1 MKHILSFDRSSVHL
15 MSLLL
20 ASAVLLCHAIFMIH
34 ETDDLFISLRYADN
48 IANELGAVY
57 NVGEF
62 VEGYTTPLWVFL
74 LGALA
79 WLGVPLLLTA
89 KLLSLLSGVI
99 TLCLL
104 FPLAQ
109 VWHIRGEKLAVL
121 LLALNSTFAVWSSAA
136 MEMTFF
142 SLFLLAALLL
152 LGRKQWLAS
161 GWFFGLATL
170 TRPEGVLWIGIS
182 GLWLLWQSRA
192 ANTLIHKLLPAIK
205 VGCGAALL
213 VIPHE
218 LWRLSYYGELL
229 PNTFYNKVGLS
240 QAVLWRGVEYLTA
253 AGQDHL
259 FVLAPFLL
267 FALLIPMSWHQ
278 GRALFC
284 FLIIAQLAYV
294 VLVGGDWMIAYRFL
308 VPIMPLI
315 CLMVADVVYVLRDQV
330 QNRTSPVV
338 GIGLIIFI
346 LLLHLLN
353 TIYVGNKQQNHTF
366 FTQKWV
372 PDGQKIA
379 SAIKSHCEPDVSLAL
394 FAAGSVGYHAINH
407 PVVDMFGL
415 VTPEVTRSPTSIMG
429 QGMAGHERF
438 NAQVVRALQPELYI
452 FQTELGNEP
461 ITDEKGWR
469 QGGLAHLVQ
478 QFTDEPSFWAQHATK
493 TVELEP
499 GIFWNFVMRHGT
511 ACRWQ

>member
-1 MKHILSFDRSSVHL
+1 M
-15 MSLLL
+15 
-20 ASAVLLCHAIFMIH
+20 ASAVLFLHAIFMIH

-48 IANELGAVY
+48 IANGLGAVY

-62 VEGYTTPLWVFL
+62 VEGYTTPLWVFI
-74 LGALA
+74 LGALGSFGA
-79 WLGVPLLLTA
+79 PLLLTG
-89 KLLSLLSGVI
+89 KLLSLFSGVI
-99 TLCLL
+99 ALCLL
-104 FPLAQ
+104 FPLAKA
-109 VWHIRGEKLAVL
+109 WGFRGEKIAVL

-136 MEMTFF
+136 MEMTLF
-142 SLFLLAALLL
+142 SSFLLAALLL
-152 LGRKQWLAS
+152 LGRKEWLAS
-161 GWFFGLATL
+161 GLFFGLATL

-182 GLWLLWQSRA
+182 GLWLLWQSRT
-192 ANTLIHKLLPAIK
+192 ANTLIQKLLPGIK

-213 VIPHE
+213 IIPHE

-240 QAVLWRGVEYLTA
+240 EAVLWRGVEYLSA

-259 FVLAPFLL
+259 LVLAPFLL
-267 FALLIPMSWHQ
+267 LALLIPSNWSQ
-278 GRALFC
+278 GRALFG

-294 VLVGGDWMIAYRFL
+294 LLVGGDWMIAYRFL
-308 VPIMPLI
+308 VPIIPLV
-315 CLMVADVVYVLRDQV
+315 CLLVADMIYGLRDEV
-330 QNRTSPVV
+330 QNRTSPAT
-338 GIGLIIFI
+338 GIGFI
-346 LLLHLLN
+346 LFIFALHLLN
-353 TIYVGNKQQNHTF
+353 TIYVGNQQRNHTF

-372 PDGQKIA
+372 PDGEKIA
-379 SAIKSHCEPDVSLAL
+379 NVIESHCEPDVSLAL
-394 FAAGSVGYHAINH
+394 FAAGSVGYYAINH

-438 NAQVVRALQPELYI
+438 SAQVVRTLQPELYI

-461 ITDEKGWR
+461 IIDEKGWR

-478 QFTDEPSFWAQHATK
+478 QFTDDPSFWAEHATR

-499 GIFWNFVMRHGT
+499 GVFWNFVMRHDT
-511 ACRWQ
+511 ACQWP